1 MCVMAIMAVMSHH
14 VQPPYDQDQSRSNLM
29 AEVLEKRTRGRETSG
44 NYVGKRIVIPRAN
57 YIAFYATQSEYM
69 STGGMEGTLAR
80 H

>member
-1 MCVMAIMAVMSHH
+1 
-14 VQPPYDQDQSRSNLM
+14 M